1 MPRDITVT
9 FEDGSTHV
17 YRQAPDNVTPEQ
29 VTQRASKEFGKGVS
43 ALDGGRASVK
53 AGQTI
58 RDIPRQVGLTARY
71 GLEGLGQAAEI
82 VTEPLRRIVVNP
94 ILGAMGKAP
103 AASTGRAAS
112 SLADTMGLPSPVN
125 ADERVVGDAARLLA
139 SGGGMMGVA
148 RGVAGATQ
156 GVTRAVASQMAAQP
170 VIQSAGAV
178 GAGLAGGSVR
188 EAGGGPMEQFA
199 AALAGGIAGGVGAA
213 KTADL
218 AKRGAAAVKSAMVP
232 RADRITQAD
241 GVIELAAQRS
251 GIDWQSLAPD
261 VRNTLRGEVADALST
276 GRPLDAKALQRLM
289 VFRSTGTT
297 PTVGMLTQNPVAIT
311 REKNLAKMA
320 ANLGD
325 ENLQKLP
332 MLENQNTAR
341 LLQNLDEA
349 GAANAPS
356 LPETG
361 KRAID
366 ALSGNIARTKEG
378 INTLYQAARD
388 SSGRSLPL
396 EGGTFTRRATEL
408 LDEAMAGGALPKDV
422 QNRLNAIAA
431 GEYPLT
437 VASAEDLKRVI
448 GQLQR
453 GSNEGSTRYAL
464 GLVRQA
470 LDETPLQNAARQQA
484 PIANPNN
491 LPAVRGSANVPA
503 LQGQASSATDAGE
516 QAILA
521 FNKAR
526 SANRAFMQRLES
538 NPALQAVADGVEP
551 DQFIQRYVLSK
562 SASAKD
568 VRALKDEL
576 NPESVQS
583 LRQSLVSYLKGKATS
598 DTDDIARFNNQTYR
612 NALRDIG
619 DDKLAALFTPQ
630 ERQMLKDV
638 GEAGKYM
645 QAQPAGSAVNNSN
658 SGALLAARGLEM
670 LDKIAGFV
678 PLGGREII
686 RGKITQPLIQR
697 SVMNPQNALL
707 EAAKIPKTPVRVN
720 PLLAAVAPVEARE
733 NERR

>member
-94 ILGAMGKAP
+94 LLGAMGQAP
-103 AASTGRAAS
+103 AASTGKAAS
-112 SLADTMGLPSPVN
+112 SLADTLGLPSPVN

-139 SGGGMMGVA
+139 SGGGMMGAA

-156 GVTRAVASQMAAQP
+156 GVTKAVASQMAAQP

-213 KTADL
+213 KAADL
-218 AKRGAAAVKSAMVP
+218 VKRGTAAVKAAMVP

-251 GIDWQSLAPD
+251 GINWQSLAPD

-276 GRPLDAKALQRLM
+276 GRPLDPKALQRLM

-356 LPETG
+356 LAETG
-361 KRAID
+361 KQAID
-366 ALSGNIARTKEG
+366 VLSGNIARTESQT
-378 INTLYQAARD
+378 NALYQAARD
-388 SSGRSLPL
+388 SSGKSLPL
-396 EGGTFTRRATEL
+396 EGGTFTKRATDL
-408 LDEAMAGGALPKDV
+408 IDEAMVGDSLPKAV
-422 QNRLNAIAA
+422 ENRLNAIAR

-437 VASAEDLKRVI
+437 VASAEALKTRI
-448 GQLQR
+448 GKLQR
-453 GSNEGSTRYAL
+453 KSSDGNVRTAL

-470 LDETPLQNAARQQA
+470 LDETPLQNAARV
-484 PIANPNN
+484 NPGN
-491 LPAVRGSANVPA
+491 LPAVAGTVPESV
-503 LQGQASSATDAGE
+503 QAGE

-526 SANRAFMQRLES
+526 SANRAFMQKLEN
-538 NPALQAVADGVEP
+538 NPALQAVAEGVEP

-583 LRQSLVSYLKGKATS
+583 LRQSLVGYLKDKATS
-598 DTDDIARFNNQTYR
+598 LQQDAVIFNAPTYR
-612 NALRDIG
+612 SALRDIG
-619 DDKLAALFTPQ
+619 DDKLAAMFTPA
-630 ERQMLKDV
+630 EVQMLKNIGQTADYI
-638 GEAGKYM
+638 KF
-645 QAQPAGSAVNNSN
+645 QPAGSAVGNSN
-658 SGALLAARGLEM
+658 TGAVLSARGLEL
-670 LDKIAGFV
+670 LDKIARFTPLKVGEFV
-678 PLGGREII
+678 QA
-686 RGKITQPLIQR
+686 KVTQPLMQR
-697 SVMNPQNALL
+697 GVMNPQNALL

>member
-17 YRQAPDNVTPEQ
+17 YRQAPDNVTPDQ
-29 VTQRASKEFGKGVS
+29 VTQRAAKEFGKSVS

-94 ILGAMGKAP
+94 LLGALGQAP
-103 AASTGRAAS
+103 AASTGLAAS
-112 SLADTMGLPSPVN
+112 SLADTLGLPSPAN

-139 SGGGMMGVA
+139 SGGGMMGAA

-156 GVTRAVASQMAAQP
+156 GLTSAVSSQMAAQP

-188 EAGGGPMEQFA
+188 EAGGGPIEQFA

-366 ALSGNIARTKEG
+366 ALSGNIARTKG
-378 INTLYQAARD
+378 DINTLYTAARD
-388 SSGRSLPL
+388 SSGKSLPL
-396 EGGTFTRRATEL
+396 EGGTFTRRAGEL
-408 LDEAMAGGALPKDV
+408 LDAENVGSFLPPDIRNK
-422 QNRLNAIAA
+422 LNAIAQ
-431 GEYPLT
+431 GTPGFEFN
-437 VASAEDLKRVI
+437 VASAEQLKTSI
-448 GQLQR
+448 GNLQR
-453 GSNEGSTRYAL
+453 GSSDGNVRRAL

-470 LDETPLQNAARQQA
+470 LDEAPLQNSARV
-484 PIANPNN
+484 NPGN
-491 LPAVRGSANVPA
+491 LPAVPGTVPES
-503 LQGQASSATDAGE
+503 LQAGE

-526 SANRAFMQRLES
+526 SANRAFIQRLES

-583 LRQSLVSYLKGKATS
+583 LRQSLVAYLKGKATS

-630 ERQMLKDV
+630 ERQMLRDV
-638 GEAGKYM
+638 GETGKYM

-658 SGALLAARGLEM
+658 SGALLAARGLEL

>member
-29 VTQRASKEFGKGVS
+29 VTQRAAKEFGKSVS
-43 ALDGGRASVK
+43 ALDGGRASVR
-53 AGQTI
+53 AGQTL

-71 GLEGLGQAAEI
+71 GLEGLGQAAGI
-82 VTEPLRRIVVNP
+82 VTEPLRQMVVNP
-94 ILGAMGKAP
+94 LLGAVGMRP

-112 SLADTMGLPSPVN
+112 SVADLIGLPSPQN
-125 ADERVVGDAARLLA
+125 ADERVIGDAARLVA
-139 SGGGMMGVA
+139 AGGGMMGAA

-156 GVTRAVASQMAAQP
+156 GVTRAAATQMAANP
-170 VIQSAGAV
+170 VIQTAGAT

-188 EAGGGPMEQFA
+188 EAGGGPGEQFI
-199 AALAGGIAGGVGAA
+199 AALAGGLAGGIGAA
-213 KTADL
+213 KTADV

-232 RADRITQAD
+232 RADRIVQAESA
-241 GVIELAAQRS
+241 IELAAQRS
-251 GIDWQSLAPD
+251 GIDLQALAPD
-261 VRNTLRGEVADALST
+261 IRNKLRAEVADALAT
-276 GRPLDAKALQRLM
+276 GKQLDQAALNRLM

-297 PTVGMLTQNPVAIT
+297 PTVGMLSQNPIAIT
-311 REKNLAKMA
+311 QEKNLAKMA

-325 ENLQKLP
+325 ENLQRLP
-332 MLENQNTAR
+332 MLENQNTAQ
-341 LLQNLDEA
+341 LLRKLDEA
-349 GAANAPS
+349 GAENAPS
-356 LPETG
+356 LAASG
-361 KRAID
+361 SKAINS
-366 ALSGNIARTKEG
+366 LSSSIDRSKAEIGS
-378 INTLYQAARD
+378 LYQTARD

-396 EGGTFTRRATEL
+396 EGGTFTRRVGEL
-408 LDEAMAGGALPKDV
+408 LDAENVGSFLPPDIRNK
-422 QNRLNAIAA
+422 LNAIAQ
-431 GEYPLT
+431 GTPGFEFN
-437 VASAEDLKRVI
+437 VSSAEQLKTSI
-448 GQLQR
+448 GNLQR
-453 GSNEGSTRYAL
+453 GSSDGNVRRAL

-470 LDETPLQNAARQQA
+470 LDEAPLQGGARV
-484 PIANPNN
+484 NPGN
-491 LPAVRGSANVPA
+491 LPAIPGQVPESV
-503 LQGQASSATDAGE
+503 QAGE

-526 SANRAFMQRLES
+526 SANRAFMQRLEN

-551 DQFIQRYVLSK
+551 DQFVQKFVLSK
-562 SASAKD
+562 SATAKD

-576 NPESVQS
+576 DPESVQS

-598 DTDDIARFNNQTYR
+598 DTEDITRFNNQTYR

-619 DDKLAALFTPQ
+619 EDKLATLFNAQ
-630 ERQMLKDV
+630 ERQMLRDI

-645 QAQPAGSAVNNSN
+645 QAQPAGTAVNNSN
-658 SGALLAARGLEM
+658 SGALMAAKGFEL
-670 LDKIAGFV
+670 LDRLAGFV

-686 RGKITQPLIQR
+686 RGKVTQPLLQR

-707 EAAKIPKTPVRVN
+707 EAAKIPRTPVRVN